1 MKKEKEK
8 YLKCFSFSLRLYQF
22 NITWTFNR
30 YNAVQ
35 RDMWIKNSLGWS
47 NVSKNQAKRDR
58 WKIYILNKVEVS
70 RSVAR
75 PYNGTNYGCGF
86 LCLSR
91 CKCFS
96 LLCNSLYSFVSILKV
111 KSIFKI
117 KSIFNISFGRFSRNY
132 VETVAFHKIFTPW
145 SLVELQYFTQYNL
158 DTNKMKVLKY
168 YKRRSVTG
176 WTQSPVVLYWLK
188 WKIK

>member
-1 MKKEKEK
+1 
-8 YLKCFSFSLRLYQF
+8 
-22 NITWTFNR
+22 
-30 YNAVQ
+30 
-35 RDMWIKNSLGWS
+35 MWIKNSLGWS

-75 PYNGTNYGCGF
+75 PYNGTNCGCRF

-96 LLCNSLYSFVSILKV
+96 LLCNNLYSFVSILKV

-117 KSIFNISFGRFSRNY
+117 KSIFNISFGRFARNY
-132 VETVAFHKIFTPW
+132 VGTLAFHKIFTPW
-145 SLVELQYFTQYNL
+145 SLVELQYFTQWNL
-158 DTNKMKVLKY
+158 DTNKMKVFKY
-168 YKRRSVTG
+168 YNRRSVAG
-176 WTQSPVVLYWLK
+176 WTQSAVVLYWLK
-188 WKIK
+188 DQVNNKVFIENKVKGALSNNSLNGSMCQQNGTQES

>member
-1 MKKEKEK
+1 
-8 YLKCFSFSLRLYQF
+8 
-22 NITWTFNR
+22 
-30 YNAVQ
+30 
-35 RDMWIKNSLGWS
+35 MWIKNSLGWS

-75 PYNGTNYGCGF
+75 PYNGTNCGCRC

-96 LLCNSLYSFVSILKV
+96 LLCNNLYSFVSILKV

-117 KSIFNISFGRFSRNY
+117 KSIFNISFGRFAQNY
-132 VETVAFHKIFTPW
+132 VETVAFHKISTLW
-145 SLVELQYFTQYNL
+145 SLVELRYFTQCNL
-158 DTNKMKVLKY
+158 DTNKMKVFKY
-168 YKRRSVTG
+168 YNRRSVTG
-176 WTQSPVVLYWLK
+176 
-188 WKIK
+188 